1 MGSMQ
6 TYRLR
11 AGVHDCE
18 ADGATTFLDVDA
30 DRYFGLPA
38 TCQEAFT
45 YLVEN
50 GAASEAHVAALA
62 PLTAAKLLVPTDIDD
77 GFPLP
82 TMVPEVRESVLDVI
96 DARPSPWQFLR
107 AWVCQAEAKRELSRK
122 PLSQVLS
129 NLSNRKAVTGQHK
142 GPPSHKALAAFL
154 ETSIVTQNQDQCLR
168 RSIAMVN
175 YLAHYACQ
183 PLFVIGVRNNPFEAH
198 AWVQYEGMALNDDVE
213 KISRFTPI
221 LAI

>member
-1 MGSMQ
+1 MQ
-6 TYRLR
+6 AYGLR
-11 AGVHDCE
+11 AGVHYCV
-18 ADGATTFLDVDA
+18 ANGAIIFLDIDA

-38 TCQEAFT
+38 TCQQAFS

-50 GAASEAHVAALA
+50 GMASDAHVVALA
-62 PLTAAKLLVPTDIDD
+62 PLTAARLLVPTDTAD

-82 TMVPEVRESVLDVI
+82 TLVPNVRQSALDLI
-96 DARPSPWQFLR
+96 EARPSLWQFLC
-107 AWVCQAEAKRELSRK
+107 AWQCQAEAKRDLYRK

-129 NLSNRKAVTGQHK
+129 NLSNKKAGAEQSK
-142 GPPSHKALAAFL
+142 APPPEKALAAFFA
-154 ETSIVTQNQDQCLR
+154 TSAVTQTHDQCLR

-175 YLAHYACQ
+175 YLTHFACC

-198 AWVQYEGMALNDDVE
+198 AWVQFHDMVLNDDVE
-213 KISRFTPI
+213 KIGRFTPI